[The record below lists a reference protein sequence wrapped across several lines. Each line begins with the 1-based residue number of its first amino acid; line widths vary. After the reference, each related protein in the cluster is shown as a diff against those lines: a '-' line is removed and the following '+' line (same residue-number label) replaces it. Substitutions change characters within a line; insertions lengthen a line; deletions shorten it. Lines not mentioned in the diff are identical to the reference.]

1 MRSKGCCDK
10 VDRIMH
16 RNIKVLLAA
25 SILLT
30 SGVNLFAPL
39 YAVYIKGIGGSL
51 FHAGALAGLYLIFQ
65 GILFL
70 VHGRFGESLLDR
82 KKMIIG
88 GYFLYALGY
97 FLYIFVSNPLQIIGI
112 QIILAIGEVIVT
124 PSWSAIIAD
133 SLHKGKERA
142 IYANFFGYR
151 AIFQGVAAVFG
162 GYFAIK
168 LGFTSVFVIMTA
180 LSIAAGSISFLIR
193 DNSAEKKTESA
204 LS

>member
-1 MRSKGCCDK
+1 
-10 VDRIMH
+10 MH

-30 SGVNLFAPL
+30 SGVNLFAPI
-39 YAVYIKGIGGSL
+39 YAVYIKEIGGTL
-51 FHAGALAGLYLIFQ
+51 FQAGALAGFYLIFE

-70 VHGRFGESLLDR
+70 LHGRLKETFLAR
-82 KKMIIG
+82 KHMIII

-97 FLYIFVSNPLQIIGI
+97 FLYIFVSSPLQIIAI
-112 QIILAIGEVIVT
+112 QAILAIGEVIVT

-133 SLHKGKERA
+133 SLHKGRERT

-151 AIFQGVAAVFG
+151 AIFQGAAAILG

-168 LGFTSVFVIMTA
+168 LGFSSVFIIMTV
-180 LSIAAGSISFLIR
+180 LSLAAGAMAFLIR
-193 DNSAEKKTESA
+193 DKQNTPVINDIV
-204 LS
+204 